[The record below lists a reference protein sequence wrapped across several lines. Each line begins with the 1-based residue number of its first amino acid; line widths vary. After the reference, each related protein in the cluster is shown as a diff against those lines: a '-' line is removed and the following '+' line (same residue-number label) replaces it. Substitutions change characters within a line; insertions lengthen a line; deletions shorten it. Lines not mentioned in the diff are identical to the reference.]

1 MRGCELIRGLVLALL
16 TVSGSVSMGEAALA
30 QEASGRGERASTP
43 RVRLA
48 AKEPG
53 TARVRGGKARG
64 ARQRTSARDEREIFW
79 VWTPPNRSSLP
90 TFREGYWQDPR
101 VFPLIQA
108 HVDLPDKPW
117 WNAPGS
123 RGYGVDTNYED
134 TESWAGKNP
143 EAAADQMV
151 GWTLWY
157 RQQLR
162 ALGRREFRYA
172 LWLNGF
178 GSPPHGGESV
188 LHNRRN
194 VWTLGR
200 NPEDAIDAPISDRA
214 RVGSLYSARGRELN
228 AEWSRRFCER
238 FDERARRS
246 RLRAPTALH
255 FDLEGVFDLSTIDEW
270 WEPALRDARADT
282 EVVDGRRTMR
292 QLARLAPAFDPGAGT
307 YARRNKPFLM
317 WIMGVASRA
326 TEYVL
331 WEGFWKQARAIWPDV
346 QLSNYQLTPA
356 SARHPFPFEYVN
368 SEINNVRLQYVTHA
382 APVLYPLNDW
392 AFENGR
398 ISVADQLA
406 RFGKR
411 ARGNARRDLNRLN
424 YQMAKARLDACL
436 NNGMPVVAWIR
447 PPDRDRLNMDQTVR
461 LIRYGRR
468 QGVRQWILWSEDTY
482 DWSELL
488 RRVGDP
494 QTARR

>member
-1 MRGCELIRGLVLALL
+1 MRTADRIRSILLALL
-16 TVSGSVSMGEAALA
+16 LAGGIMPSIVKAQKSSGA
-30 QEASGRGERASTP
+30 RERAGASHVRLADRLQARP
-43 RVRLA
+43 RVRV
-48 AKEPG
+48 K
-53 TARVRGGKARG
+53 TATQARRR
-64 ARQRTSARDEREIFW
+64 AVSREEEETFW
-79 VWTPPNRSSLP
+79 VWIPPSRSGLP
-90 TFREGYWQDPR
+90 TFREAYWSDPR

-108 HVDLPDKPW
+108 HVDLPDRAW

-123 RGYGVDTNYED
+123 RGYGGDTNYED

-178 GSPPHGGESV
+178 GAPPHGGEDFF
-188 LHNRRN
+188 HNRRN

-200 NPEDAIDAPISDRA
+200 NPADAIDAPISDRA
-214 RVGSLYSARGRELN
+214 RVGSLYSEQGRALN

-238 FDERARRS
+238 FDRRARRS
-246 RLRAPTALH
+246 RLGPPAALH
-255 FDLEGVFDLSTIDEW
+255 FDMEGVFDLASIDEW
-270 WEPALRDARADT
+270 WDPALRDERAGS
-282 EVVDGRRTMR
+282 EIVDGQRTMR
-292 QLARLAPAFDPGAGT
+292 QLARLAPNFDPAAGT

-331 WEGFWKQARAIWPDV
+331 WEGFWKQAREIWPDV

-356 SARHPFPFEYVN
+356 SDRHPFPFEYVG
-368 SEINNVRLQYVTHA
+368 SEISNVRLRYVTHA

-398 ISVADQLA
+398 VSVADQLA

-411 ARGNARRDLNRLN
+411 ARGNTRRDLNQLN
-424 YQMAKARLDACL
+424 FLIAKARLDACL
-436 NNGMPVVAWIR
+436 DNGMSVVAWVR
-447 PPDRDRLNMDQTVR
+447 PPDRDRLNMAQTVR

-468 QGVRQWILWSEDTY
+468 RGVRQWILWSEDTY

-488 RRVGDP
+488 RRVGES
-494 QTARR
+494 QVARR